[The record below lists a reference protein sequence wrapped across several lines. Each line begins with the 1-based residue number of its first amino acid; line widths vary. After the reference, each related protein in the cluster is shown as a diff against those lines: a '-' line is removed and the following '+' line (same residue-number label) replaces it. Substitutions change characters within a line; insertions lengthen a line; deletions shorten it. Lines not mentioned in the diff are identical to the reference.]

1 MPIAIS
7 IKDLAQT
14 IIERL
19 QDKYGMPLP
28 PNIEIPSFEWIRG
41 LKVSDVQIGTLDDF
55 KFNMLYTTLICADDK
70 HKIPIEELIATS
82 TRVRNRPT
90 LAPLDGEI
98 SACDYDFNKL
108 SLTPSVNLFVDI
120 SDNFTESFYQGQV
133 YVSYKYTVF
142 QPSCGLRHATELHT
156 NFEKQFENQTHKPNI
171 LLLYTNGGSD
181 HRTAPYNSWANPAER
196 IISILNLALQNV
208 ALKRDKISD
217 EAEFIFEKLNIM
229 KEIREAALDNL
240 ELRKELTNSIDSIQ
254 RFLDNRT
261 SHLSLHNQN
270 FKSDLPAKDED
281 MKYFFE
287 AIHDIES
294 EISAEDTTAQDLK
307 KHLNIQQFL
316 KTHCQ
321 SRQYTF
327 QIKKYNVITCD
338 FCKPIKLP
346 LEVFES
352 LHFLPDPEPSIS
364 DKDHYKEFNTIY
376 GTQTSD
382 KYRPS
387 CMAQPEASDIPKDIV
402 VENVCFLGII
412 HLEAFCLQ
420 NKRSPVIL
428 QLKKLSVSIL
438 SSLF

>member
-1 MPIAIS
+1 
-7 IKDLAQT
+7 
-14 IIERL
+14 
-19 QDKYGMPLP
+19 
-28 PNIEIPSFEWIRG
+28 
-41 LKVSDVQIGTLDDF
+41 
-55 KFNMLYTTLICADDK
+55 
-70 HKIPIEELIATS
+70 
-82 TRVRNRPT
+82 
-90 LAPLDGEI
+90 
-98 SACDYDFNKL
+98 
-108 SLTPSVNLFVDI
+108 
-120 SDNFTESFYQGQV
+120 
-133 YVSYKYTVF
+133 
-142 QPSCGLRHATELHT
+142 
-156 NFEKQFENQTHKPNI
+156 
-171 LLLYTNGGSD
+171 
-181 HRTAPYNSWANPAER
+181 
-196 IISILNLALQNV
+196 
-208 ALKRDKISD
+208 
-217 EAEFIFEKLNIM
+217 
-229 KEIREAALDNL
+229 
-240 ELRKELTNSIDSIQ
+240 
-254 RFLDNRT
+254 
-261 SHLSLHNQN
+261 
-270 FKSDLPAKDED
+270 